1 MCFCMPGGL
10 NFNGNFEPVV
20 FWMEPESSFKSIL
33 ARCSLFILSLPF
45 CQKKCDWLQKKSL
58 KIIDSFVVVFVET
71 CGELL
76 KDHNAVIPQG
86 LSFSF
91 KDHTMPTSRFQ
102 NNNSSRRRSK
112 SYSDLGWNRLFT
124 SLASHYLDR
133 QK

>member
-1 MCFCMPGGL
+1 MTFITSEMVVLSVMVSSRIPTKSVQIVQIVHVMTFFGSEMNKNNFGIRNSYFCF
-10 NFNGNFEPVV
+10 FV
-20 FWMEPESSFKSIL
+20 
-33 ARCSLFILSLPF
+33 
-45 CQKKCDWLQKKSL
+45 
-58 KIIDSFVVVFVET
+58 KI

-112 SYSDLGWNRLFT
+112 SYSDLGWNHLFT
-124 SLASHYLDR
+124 SLAG
-133 QK
+133 